1 MRRNSIKISLSLLA
15 VTGALLLLA
24 VMTASAQGPA
34 FTIEPAT
41 FSTETGGT
49 VSIYANPS
57 AGVSFTTT
65 TTVRLVGYGILA
77 TRYTNPQA
85 LQATIPAGLQA
96 GSYTLLAL
104 ETSGGDRE
112 LGKVQLFTPPSP
124 TATPKPAEPP
134 APGQPLL
141 TIRNYRIE
149 PAQVKP
155 GQEFTVH
162 IEVYNNGSRAAE
174 NTMVVFPGG
183 VFLPVGENGQVFWQI
198 PINATFNA
206 SQRMRVPASIGN
218 GVQALQVN
226 LSANDFSGAHYDFPQ
241 TVAVEVIGASS
252 GTGTSTGKPEI
263 LVENVTTEPPI
274 ITPGMPFTLTLL
286 LANRGNRTAINLKA
300 MGDAGMVIPSR
311 GGGVATLEALR
322 VNQTATVTLPLML
335 KPSKEGGRLGLPIAL
350 TYSDY
355 SGGSYSGQQTVGID
369 VDTSL
374 ANRPQ
379 LLIDGYRTDPAQI
392 SPGDSFTLTLE
403 LVNVGGGAAQRLTLA
418 LGGEEGEN
426 LGAFVPIEGSNV
438 SFVANIGAGETTAVA
453 LRLMVAGN
461 AETRAHNLPVALA
474 YDTGGG
480 TREKGT
486 QRVSLLVRR
495 RPNFK
500 ISFYR
505 PVEGTAMAG
514 QPFQLPIEVV
524 NASSFRFTISELSAA
539 GEGLEFMGERS
550 TFVGP
555 LDPGGSWTLD
565 TAAMQLESG
574 TAEVVVSVA
583 YMDDLNQTQIYSET
597 LTVEVMEDPFSGENG
612 GPGPLEPDGPSDGS
626 LGFWGQV
633 LRFVKALFGLG
644 S

>member
-1 MRRNSIKISLSLLA
+1 MSRNSIRIIISLLIVA
-15 VTGALLLLA
+15 GALLTLA
-24 VMTASAQGPA
+24 VATAGAQTPA
-34 FTIEPAT
+34 FTIEPSKL
-41 FSTETGGT
+41 STETGGM
-49 VSIYANPS
+49 VSIYANPG
-57 AGVSFTTT
+57 AGVSFTNT
-65 TTVRLVGYGILA
+65 TTVRMVGYGILS
-77 TRYTNPQA
+77 TRYVNPQA
-85 LQATIPAGLQA
+85 LQATVPAGLAA
-96 GSYTLLAL
+96 GNYMLIAL
-104 ETSGGDRE
+104 DTSAGDRE
-112 LGKVQLFTPPSP
+112 MGVVQLIAPPQPTP
-124 TATPKPAEPP
+124 TPAPFEPP
-134 APGQPLL
+134 PPGQPLL
-141 TIRNYRIE
+141 TIRNYRTE
-149 PAQVKP
+149 PTQVRP

-174 NTMVVFPGG
+174 NTMVIFPGG
-183 VFLPVGENGQVFWQI
+183 TFMPVGENGHVFWQV
-198 PINATFNA
+198 PINATFTA
-206 SQRMRVPASIGN
+206 SQRLRVPTSLGN
-218 GVQALQVN
+218 GVHNLQVN
-226 LSANDFSGAHYDFPQ
+226 LSANDFSGANYQVPQ
-241 TVAVEVIGASS
+241 TVAVEVIGAASS
-252 GTGTSTGKPEI
+252 GGAPTGKPEV
-263 LVENVTTEPPI
+263 LVEDLSTDPAI
-274 ITPGMPFTLTLL
+274 IAPGMPFTLTLT

-300 MGDAGMVIPSR
+300 VGDTSLVIPAR
-311 GGGVATLEALR
+311 GGGVATLDVLR
-322 VNQTATVTLPLML
+322 VNQTATLTLPLLL
-335 KPSKEGGRLGLPIAL
+335 KPGKEGGRLGLPIAL

-355 SGGSYSGQQTVGID
+355 NGGSYSGQQTVGID
-369 VDTSL
+369 VDASL

-438 SFVANIGAGETTAVA
+438 SFVPHIEAGQTASVA

-495 RPNFK
+495 RPSFK

-514 QPFQLPIEVV
+514 QPFMLPIELV
-524 NASSFRFTISELSAA
+524 NASSFRFTVSELSAA

-565 TAAMQLESG
+565 TTAMQMEPG
-574 TAEVVVSVA
+574 TAEIVVSVA
-583 YMDDLNQTQIYSET
+583 FMDDLNQTQIISET
-597 LTVEVMEDPFSGENG
+597 LTVEVMENAFPGPN
-612 GPGPLEPDGPSDGS
+612 GPGPWEPEGPTDKP
-626 LGFWGQV
+626 LTFWEQV
-633 LRFVKALFGLG
+633 VRFVKALFGLG